1 MTKVN
6 EQTIISAKL
15 DEYNKIVEI
24 LQNGS
29 QVPKVLYDYDSNKG
43 WTSFYIRE
51 YDEDGDKVNDRLVFL
66 AKTYLEAIS
75 FIRGLKLVI
84 SYLPIVH

>member
-1 MTKVN
+1 MTKITQ
-6 EQTIISAKL
+6 QTIISAHL
-15 DEYNKIVEI
+15 DEYNQVVDM

-29 QVPKVLYDYDSNKG
+29 QVPKVLFEYDSNKG
-43 WTSFYIRE
+43 WCGFLVRE
-51 YDEDGDKVNDRLVFL
+51 YDENGDKIRDRLVFL

-75 FIRGLKLVI
+75 FIRGLKMVI